1 MKTAKKSFA
10 YLVLI
15 LGALIM
21 VLPFFWMIISS
32 LKTAA
37 EVNTTP
43 PTFWPKELVFENYVY
58 AFEKAPF
65 LRYFCNSLLVTIV
78 CVACTMFTTILAA
91 FAFSRLKFPGRD
103 LLFSLLLS
111 LMMIPF
117 EMLIITN
124 YTTIVKLGLNDTLI
138 ALILPFTSS
147 IFYTYIL
154 RNFFL
159 AIPDSLYY
167 SARVDGASNW
177 RYLWRVMVPMSRPAL
192 VTIGLLDAIA
202 CWNSFLWTV
211 IATNTKEVR
220 TLPFGLYAF
229 MTSSGIRYARLMAAS
244 TIVVVPMIYLMP
256 WLANTILPLIFDD
269 PHVVQEVAGAWIGG
283 TIDTTS
289 GVAASSL
296 LKSF

>member
-1 MKTAKKSFA
+1 MPLLFDWAELMIVNVISRPGLFSGYSRTVHPAVRLGLLMYTVVYYLFDMFYKQWQLGRLRPAPSVLFVIVLIFHCLRSSVGTSGRVLRYRHENCQKSFA

-37 EVNTTP
+37 GVNTTP

-167 SARVDGASNW
+167 SARVDGA
-177 RYLWRVMVPMSRPAL
+177 R
-192 VTIGLLDAIA
+192 
-202 CWNSFLWTV
+202 
-211 IATNTKEVR
+211 
-220 TLPFGLYAF
+220 
-229 MTSSGIRYARLMAAS
+229 
-244 TIVVVPMIYLMP
+244 
-256 WLANTILPLIFDD
+256 
-269 PHVVQEVAGAWIGG
+269 
-283 TIDTTS
+283 
-289 GVAASSL
+289 
-296 LKSF
+296 

>member
-1 MKTAKKSFA
+1 MKIAKKSFA
-10 YLVLI
+10 YIVLVF
-15 LGALIM
+15 GALIM
-21 VLPFFWMIISS
+21 VLPFFWMLISS

-43 PTFWPKELVFENYVY
+43 PTFWPETPVFENYVY
-58 AFEKAPF
+58 AFSKAPF
-65 LRYFCNSLLVTIV
+65 LTYFRNSLIVTV
-78 CVACTMFTTILAA
+78 CCVACTMFTTILAA

-111 LMMIPF
+111 MMMIPF

-124 YTTIVKLGLNDTLI
+124 YETIAKIHLLDTLP
-138 ALILPFTSS
+138 ALIIPFCTS

-177 RYLWRVMVPMSRPAL
+177 RYLWRIMVPMAKPAL
-192 VTIGLLDAIA
+192 VTIGLLNAIA

-211 IATNTKEVR
+211 IVTDSTEVR

-229 MTSSGIRYARLMAAS
+229 MTSSGIRYERLMAAA
-244 TIVVVPMIYLMP
+244 TIVIIPMIL
-256 WLANTILPLIFDD
+256 LFIFCRKSI
-269 PHVVQEVAGAWIGG
+269 VTGVSRGG
-283 TIDTTS
+283 
-289 GVAASSL
+289 
-296 LKSF
+296 LKG

>member
-154 RNFFL
+154 WPFRT
-159 AIPDSLYY
+159 ASIIPPAST
-167 SARVDGASNW
+167 ARATGATSGASW
-177 RYLWRVMVPMSRPAL
+177 CPCPDRP
-192 VTIGLLDAIA
+192 
-202 CWNSFLWTV
+202 S
-211 IATNTKEVR
+211 
-220 TLPFGLYAF
+220 
-229 MTSSGIRYARLMAAS
+229 
-244 TIVVVPMIYLMP
+244 
-256 WLANTILPLIFDD
+256 
-269 PHVVQEVAGAWIGG
+269 
-283 TIDTTS
+283 
-289 GVAASSL
+289 
-296 LKSF
+296 

>member
-167 SARVDGASNW
+167 SARVDG
-177 RYLWRVMVPMSRPAL
+177 R
-192 VTIGLLDAIA
+192 
-202 CWNSFLWTV
+202 
-211 IATNTKEVR
+211 EQ
-220 TLPFGLYAF
+220 
-229 MTSSGIRYARLMAAS
+229 
-244 TIVVVPMIYLMP
+244 
-256 WLANTILPLIFDD
+256 LALPLARHGAYVPPCPRDD
-269 PHVVQEVAGAWIGG
+269 WPARRHCLLELLPVDRHRHKHEGGPHAAVRSLRLHDLQRHPLRTPDGRLNHRRGAG
-283 TIDTTS
+283 
-289 GVAASSL
+289 
-296 LKSF
+296 